1 MKNEI
6 NQLTDDLDMNEIK
19 NIISSK
25 ENEIKT
31 LLIDKL
37 QKEIDDKNKTEENLI
52 NELAKIKE
60 AYNINFKLLEDRDN
74 DLKSYEEKFDSIEKI
89 IIIKDNEIKKL
100 NDIITDINRKLS
112 YEKAQ
117 RTQSEQYNKF
127 SISKMTEKHKDEIKI
142 FSIEKEK

>member
-31 LLIDKL
+31 LLMNKIAKL
-37 QKEIDDKNKTEENLI
+37 QKELDDKNKTEENLN

-89 IIIKDNEIKKL
+89 IIIKDIHWE
-100 NDIITDINRKLS
+100 
-112 YEKAQ
+112 E
-117 RTQSEQYNKF
+117 E
-127 SISKMTEKHKDEIKI
+127 
-142 FSIEKEK
+142 